1 MNLVLLIIECSNLKF
16 RILRTPRSSR
26 SKNKIAKKP
35 TPDKKPIMK
44 TNIRFSNITIQIRYK
59 YIIKYLAI
67 FPIDTN
73 IKKKVILYFTVPA
86 ANAIGSPIIGT
97 HENNNDHFPYFL
109 KISVAFCN
117 KY

>member
-1 MNLVLLIIECSNLKF
+1 
-16 RILRTPRSSR
+16 
-26 SKNKIAKKP
+26 
-35 TPDKKPIMK
+35 MK

-117 KY
+117 KYLFTGNQGFLIRKFTK